1 MVWIHGGGFF
11 IGSASSQTPSELVT
25 ENDVIVVVIQYRLDA
40 LGFLSSGDD
49 TVPGNFGLWDQNLA
63 LRWVKTNIGAFGG
76 DPESMT
82 VFGGSAGSFSL
93 GFHIISPASREMRFR
108 WVLPFVSSSCC
119 TSSSSH

>member
-1 MVWIHGGGFF
+1 MVWIHGGGFTV
-11 IGSASSQTPSELVT
+11 GGASIFTPSELVT
-25 ENDVIVVVIQYRLDA
+25 EDDVIVVVIQYRLDA

-82 VFGGSAGSFSL
+82 VFGESAGGASV
-93 GFHIISPASREMRFR
+93 GYQMISPASKGLKFR
-108 WVLPFVSSSCC
+108 
-119 TSSSSH
+119 